1 MELELPKS
9 KVVFESTTDGN
20 FVLRGKYIPADKNR
34 YNFMRLSSAIDT
46 DIFKKHYT
54 NEFAPRYNISRFK
67 NEIVIIFD
75 AAGLSQDEI

>member
-1 MELELPKS
+1 LELELPKS

-46 DIFKKHYT
+46 DIFKVT
-54 NEFAPRYNISRFK
+54 
-67 NEIVIIFD
+67 
-75 AAGLSQDEI
+75 